1 MRRITALAAVLLVGL
16 LGLALAAPSSDVSLP
31 APAITTMS
39 EADAAGLGRGGGGG
53 EGARTQVGSRTASLL
68 QNELAPL
75 FFIIVAIA
83 LAVAAFQRNA
93 GAAVAILVAAVVVG
107 AFLLVP
113 EQVETLFRSIYQFVL

>member
-1 MRRITALAAVLLVGL
+1 MRKLTALGALLLVGF
-16 LGLALAAPSSDVSLP
+16 LGVALAAPSSDVGKP
-31 APAITTMS
+31 VPAITTVS
-39 EADAAGLGRGGGGG
+39 SAEAAIGRGGGGG

-83 LAVAAFQRNA
+83 LGAAVFQRNA
-93 GAAVAILVAAVVVG
+93 GAAIGILVAAVVIG

-113 EQVETLFRSIYQFVL
+113 DQVESLYRSIYQFVL

>member
-1 MRRITALAAVLLVGL
+1 
-16 LGLALAAPSSDVSLP
+16 VSH
-31 APAITTMS
+31 
-39 EADAAGLGRGGGGG
+39 ADAAIGRGGEGG

-83 LAVAAFQRNA
+83 LGAAAFQRNA
-93 GAAVAILVAAVVVG
+93 GAAIGILVAAVVIG

-113 EQVETLFRSIYQFVL
+113 DQVESLYRSIYQFVL